1 MSNDQLET
9 QITELDNLPE
19 HREIVTFMR
28 RSAPLNTSQRTALE
42 DYRDLILEYPVGDL
56 RQHFEHPERPLTVEI
71 GFGMGRSLV
80 LMAKANPERNF
91 VGIEVHVP
99 GIAQCVYEAGMAGLK
114 NLFVL
119 DADAIQ
125 VLREMP
131 DNSINCVQLYSP
143 DPWQKKRHFKR
154 RFVSHER
161 MPLVEQKLAKG
172 GWFHAATDWEHYAA
186 WMLDVLDNRPAL
198 KNLYGKGNAAPRP
211 DWRPE
216 TKFER
221 RGHEAGVQAFKDQ
234 RPPDDGQAEDRDGRD
249 PRHAEQ
255 RRVVDR
261 QHAQVFHGGDH
272 GHVVSR
278 GRGSD
283 GSGSSSGWA
292 DGSQAVGCRL
302 VKPARQR
309 LKFCT

>member
-56 RQHFEHPERPLTVEI
+56 RQHFEQPERPLTVEI

-114 NLFVL
+114 NLRVL

-131 DNSINCVQLYSP
+131 DNSINCVQLYFP

-154 RFVSHER
+154 RFVIHER
-161 MPLVEQKLAKG
+161 MQLVEQKLELG
-172 GWFHAATDWEHYAA
+172 GTFHRLGTLCGMD
-186 WMLDVLDNRPAL
+186 
-198 KNLYGKGNAAPRP
+198 
-211 DWRPE
+211 
-216 TKFER
+216 
-221 RGHEAGVQAFKDQ
+221 AGCF
-234 RPPDDGQAEDRDGRD
+234 G
-249 PRHAEQ
+249 
-255 RRVVDR
+255 
-261 QHAQVFHGGDH
+261 
-272 GHVVSR
+272 
-278 GRGSD
+278 
-283 GSGSSSGWA
+283 
-292 DGSQAVGCRL
+292 
-302 VKPARQR
+302 
-309 LKFCT
+309 

>member
-28 RSAPLNTSQRTALE
+28 RSSPLNTSQRTALE
-42 DYRDLILEYPVGDL
+42 DYQHFILDSNTEALKSGDL
-56 RQHFEHPERPLTVEI
+56 RQAFAQPERPLTVEI

-114 NLFVL
+114 NLRVL

-131 DNSINCVQLYSP
+131 DNSINCVQLYFP

-154 RFVSHER
+154 RFVIHER
-161 MPLVEQKLAKG
+161 MQLVEQKLELG
-172 GWFHAATDWEHYAA
+172 GTFHAATDWEPYAE
-186 WMLDVLDNRPAL
+186 WMLDVLDNRP
-198 KNLYGKGNAAPRP
+198 NLENVAGKGQSYPRP
-211 DWRPE
+211 EWRPV

-221 RGHEAGVQAFKDQ
+221 RGIESGHKINDFLFK
-234 RPPDDGQAEDRDGRD
+234 
-249 PRHAEQ
+249 
-255 RRVVDR
+255 
-261 QHAQVFHGGDH
+261 
-272 GHVVSR
+272 
-278 GRGSD
+278 
-283 GSGSSSGWA
+283 
-292 DGSQAVGCRL
+292 
-302 VKPARQR
+302 KIN
-309 LKFCT
+309 